1 MQQIINDVKCWRGFL
16 NASIQSSE
24 CSASHC
30 SHSFRND
37 WILIV
42 TTGSER
48 DLKLILSDQKVK
60 ELCENCVLGTACQNC
75 GEPGFVVAI
84 SRIEG
89 SSGSIYTSPPSRSH
103 NCDTRRKLNITS
115 HFGPLCR
122 ANKMKMRFG
131 CPTRWFFALIFWFHI
146 LMTEK
151 CCTFPRV
158 LMNKPFVHEVLIR
171 EVGVMNSGLL
181 QRRQGGKTKEKW
193 YEIDKAPRL
202 SMRRVIWILASVF
215 VQLNQ

>member
-16 NASIQSSE
+16 NASIQTSE

-37 WILIV
+37 WILIA

-60 ELCENCVLGTACQNC
+60 ELCENCVLGTACQSC

-131 CPTRWFFALIFWFHI
+131 CPTRWQRNVVHFQECWWVNHLFMKSWSGRLELWI
-146 LMTEK
+146 LDFCK
-151 CCTFPRV
+151 
-158 LMNKPFVHEVLIR
+158 
-171 EVGVMNSGLL
+171 
-181 QRRQGGKTKEKW
+181 GGKVERQRKSDMK
-193 YEIDKAPRL
+193 
-202 SMRRVIWILASVF
+202 
-215 VQLNQ
+215 

>member
-24 CSASHC
+24 CSNSHC

-37 WILIV
+37 WILTV

-115 HFGPLCR
+115 HFGPLEIWLS
-122 ANKMKMRFG
+122 NKMIFL
-131 CPTRWFFALIFWFHI
+131 RWCFDFLSLWQRIVVHFQECWWIFICSWS
-146 LMTEK
+146 LDQA
-151 CCTFPRV
+151 
-158 LMNKPFVHEVLIR
+158 
-171 EVGVMNSGLL
+171 G
-181 QRRQGGKTKEKW
+181 
-193 YEIDKAPRL
+193 
-202 SMRRVIWILASVF
+202 
-215 VQLNQ
+215 